1 MLGSISGLAPTANNS
16 GVAQGLGTGPYG
28 AVAIPSGNSAMT
40 ALQSVLNW
48 INAPLTE
55 QWSPKFIVEVIGLIL
70 IGFIFWN
77 MIIFHVRLAAEA
89 I

>member
-1 MLGSISGLAPTANNS
+1 
-16 GVAQGLGTGPYG
+16 
-28 AVAIPSGNSAMT
+28 MT